1 MEKYEGLS
9 FDEAMK
15 LLEEKISYLE
25 KDDQDDQVEL
35 AKVYDEAVLLKN
47 YCAKLLSDE
56 RAEIKRIAKENNI
69 PLSEIGLEDEDPMA
83 EYMDAELL
91 EDNENK

>member
-25 KDDQDDQVEL
+25 SDDQENEEEL

-47 YCAKLLSDE
+47 YCAKLLASE

-69 PLSEIGLEDEDPMA
+69 PLSEIGLEDEDPMD
-83 EYMDAELL
+83 EYMDSELL
-91 EDNENK
+91 ENDENK